1 MGTGPDW
8 NYFRKLINAMKKNG
22 FKQQADALAGLVR
35 IASSVEQQDWTEAA
49 HRLYNDIPQRM
60 KRVDDPQS

>member
-22 FKQQADALAGLVR
+22 FSQQADAVAGLVR
-35 IASSVEQQDWTEAA
+35 IASSVEKQDFPEAA
-49 HRLYNDIPQRM
+49 HRLYNDLPQRM
-60 KRVDDPQS
+60 KRVDDPLS